1 MKIKLPKYVLATW
14 RLHSIRNVS
23 LVPCRSFKYSTLL
36 VWTFAGCASV
46 GVRNPAQTSADAT
59 IPKRIV
65 VADFDSGQ
73 GVFNVNRSGDE
84 LAAFQAKTA
93 NALAAY
99 LVADLNRSV
108 APAIR
113 GSVPGRKAANVW
125 LITGEFVRVNQGSRA
140 LRGFI
145 GLGAG
150 GTKMETRVRVYD
162 LSGHSKQPVLAFETS
177 GGSNAEPGAILGGTF
192 GALPNALRN
201 GGLRGVSDDTART
214 AREIT
219 AMVAD
224 YYAKR
229 GGQPLRAGM
238 KPKMLA
244 TR

>member
-1 MKIKLPKYVLATW
+1 MKIQLPKSVLATRW
-14 RLHSIRNVS
+14 SYSIRDVS
-23 LVPCRSFKYSTLL
+23 VSPSRSLRLSTLL
-36 VWTFAGCASV
+36 VWAFVGCASV
-46 GVRNPAQTSADAT
+46 GVRNPAQTSADPT
-59 IPKRIV
+59 IPKQIV
-65 VADFDSGQ
+65 VADFAAGQ
-73 GVFNVNRSGDE
+73 GIFKVDRSGDE

-108 APAIR
+108 APASR
-113 GSVPGRKAANVW
+113 GSAPGGKAANVW

-140 LRGFI
+140 LRGLV

-150 GTKMETRVRVYD
+150 GTKMETRVQVYD
-162 LSGHSKQPVLAFETS
+162 LSGNSKQPVLAFETS

-219 AMVAD
+219 AMVAN
-224 YYAKR
+224 YYAKC
-229 GGQPLRAGM
+229 GGQPLRTGI

>member
-1 MKIKLPKYVLATW
+1 MKIESPKYVLASRWLDT
-14 RLHSIRNVS
+14 IRNVP
-23 LVPCRSFKYSTLL
+23 LFPRRRLKFSTLL
-36 VWTFAGCASV
+36 VWAFAGCASV
-46 GVRNPAQTSADAT
+46 GVRNPAQTSTDPT
-59 IPKRIV
+59 IPKQIV

-73 GVFNVNRSGDE
+73 GIFNVDRSGDE

-108 APAIR
+108 GAAIR
-113 GSVPGRKAANVW
+113 GSAPAGKSANAW

-140 LRGFI
+140 FRGFI

-224 YYAKR
+224 FYAKC
-229 GGQPLRAGM
+229 GGQPLRTGM